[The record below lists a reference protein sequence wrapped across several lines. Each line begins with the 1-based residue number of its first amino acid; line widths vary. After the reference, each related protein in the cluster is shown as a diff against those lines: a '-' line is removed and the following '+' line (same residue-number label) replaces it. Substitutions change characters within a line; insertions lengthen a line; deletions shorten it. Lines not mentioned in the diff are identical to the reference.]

1 MRKRLRK
8 FLTFVTITAV
18 AVAGVLPAHQ
28 AMAASHPQPLAQ
40 AVAEH
45 AIFDCHHQG
54 TALQNT
60 ALQDADHGTGGTHP
74 GAHHDA
80 VPSHHHDGAAPNG
93 ATAPDYACC
102 ATACAAIAF
111 IFSTFSFDHST
122 IREVFDRPLTRTLR
136 PATSDAIDP
145 PPRMG

>member
-40 AVAEH
+40 AVA
-45 AIFDCHHQG
+45 ATDIIFDCHHESGAHQSAAHHEG
-54 TALQNT
+54 
-60 ALQDADHGTGGTHP
+60 
-74 GAHHDA
+74 GAHHEA
-80 VPSHHHDGAAPNG
+80 APPHHHDGAAPNG

-122 IREVFDRPLTRTLR
+122 IREVFDRPLTRMLR
-136 PATSDAIDP
+136 PAASDAIDP